1 MTRNLLRWYACLVL
15 VFASGCATTPPASVV
30 FSDTLPESVVENLFP
45 RNISVG
51 LPDQNLRKGIASL
64 YANDLTEAS
73 AQFNQAL
80 RQNPQNSQL
89 QLLNGLA
96 YHLMAE
102 AGDTK
107 QYDLAKVG
115 YQLALKFD
123 KNNWLAAMQLGR
135 LYLKTKNYPLAQ
147 ENFAYALLY
156 QPDNASLLYGLAQ
169 ASYFARDLETAS
181 GAIKRA
187 QPLSPDDPNILAASA
202 LIAAAT
208 GSSGD
213 ARRFLE
219 LYLQRESH
227 AIRSERV
234 VERVNDWLRIHEA
247 RPKIVLASDTAEPVG
262 PTPADPE
269 KRPSEI
275 STAGATRPEPSGPRM
290 AIIDVVM
297 IRTEEN
303 ESSNKGVNLLDGLKL
318 QFSDTFFS
326 FKDTLTRD
334 LKDSTNTT
342 HEREWVAS
350 SMLSVADVTYNMNIF
365 NVSEDKTE
373 VLARPTLVATE
384 GQKSDFFSGGQ
395 IIVALTGEDSGSLEK
410 VDVGVKLEVTPTFI
424 SDDLLQISVS
434 VGRTFVDLAAGRTVK
449 TLAQTFSISKNEVNA
464 NVALKF
470 GQSLILS
477 GLREKETSEV
487 KSGVPFLRDLPLV
500 QYLFSNEQT
509 LDVHKSIITILT
521 PRRVLPGVYLSPEHV
536 GAGEQLKEEA
546 GDHPHLKE
554 LRRSTASLLTID
566 DNINQIMRHL
576 GKHRVFREFRET
588 DLFDS
593 VWYGSS
599 GDLRDILKKSI
610 SFLYY

>member
-1 MTRNLLRWYACLVL
+1 MTRNLLRWYACLIL
-15 VFASGCATTPPASVV
+15 VFASGCATTPPAAVV
-30 FSDTLPESVVENLFP
+30 FSDIQPESVVENLFP
-45 RNISVG
+45 RNISIG
-51 LPDQNLRKGIASL
+51 LPDQNLRKGIGSL

-169 ASYFARDLETAS
+169 ASYFAQDLETAS

-213 ARRFLE
+213 ARRFLA

-234 VERVNDWLRIHEA
+234 IERVNDWLRIHEA

-262 PTPADPE
+262 PAPADPE
-269 KRPSEI
+269 NRPSEI
-275 STAGATRPEPSGPRM
+275 STAAATRPEPAGPRM

-303 ESSNKGVNLLDGLKL
+303 ESTNKGINLLENLKL
-318 QFSDTFFS
+318 QFSGAFS
-326 FKDTLTRD
+326 YTDTLARD
-334 LKDSTNTT
+334 LMDSTQNTRSIDRIT
-342 HEREWVAS
+342 S
-350 SMLSVADVTYNMNIF
+350 TGLSIKNIEYSMNIF
-365 NVSEDKTE
+365 EVTDDKTE

-395 IIVALTGEDSGSLEK
+395 IIVVLTGEDSGSLEK

-424 SDDLLQISVS
+424 SDDLLQVSVS
-434 VGRTFVDLAAGRTVK
+434 VGRTFVDLGETVGGS
-449 TLAQTFSISKNEVNA
+449 QSFRISKNEVNA

-477 GLREKETSEV
+477 GLREKETTEV

-500 QYLFSNEQT
+500 QYLFSNEKTQ
-509 LDVHKSIITILT
+509 DVHKSIITILT

-536 GAGEQLKEEA
+536 GAGELLKEEA

-566 DNINQIMRHL
+566 DNITQIMRHL